1 MPTLEAAARRLKRR
15 RGRGPRAAARPRG
28 APPVLW
34 LVSDPRRL
42 LDPRPIAARLPRGG
56 GVAGVLARGLAAP
69 VLARLAALARAR
81 RLGLLVAGDGR
92 AALRHRAGLH
102 LPERRASAGVLA
114 FLRARRGGAP
124 WAHLT
129 LAAHGGA
136 AGAARAR
143 RLGADLAFL
152 SPALATASHPGQ
164 RGLGPLRWAAL
175 ARRLPCPAAALGG
188 VGPCSVARLPQRLV
202 AGFAAIEGLSTL
214 CCGGATVSQ
223 GSRVGRPCPVA
234 QLCSAD
240 P

>member
-15 RGRGPRAAARPRG
+15 RGRGPRAAMRPRG
-28 APPVLW
+28 ALPALW

-42 LDPRPIAARLPRGG
+42 PDPRPIAARLPGG

-92 AALRHRAGLH
+92 VALRHRAGLH
-102 LPERRASAGVLA
+102 LPERRASAGLLA

-124 WAHLT
+124 WARLT

-152 SPALATASHPGQ
+152 SPAFATASHPGQ

-188 VGPCSVARLPQRLV
+188 VGPRSVACLPQRLV
-202 AGFAAIEGLSTL
+202 AGFAAIEGLSTP
-214 CCGGATVSQ
+214 CCDGATVSQ
-223 GSRVGRPCPVA
+223 GSRVGWPCPVA
-234 QLCSAD
+234 RLCSAD